1 MDTKILICDD
11 LKEGCDNA
19 TSKLQQVDNVDDV
32 TPLYGDDLRRALEA
46 VFKVTA
52 ELLQGDNPKAEEP
65 EIPPELRK
73 IDLAIVDNNLA
84 ELAFGGARLTAE
96 GIIGY
101 LRAFTDIPF
110 FVSLNKNPHVD
121 FDLKYLLGDHES
133 IADLALNTSHLAKSR
148 LWGDHSGDD
157 FAPWY
162 WPRLPDAAKRRKQ
175 QFTFV
180 SENLDAPLW
189 DALGFPSEA
198 IDYLSRRAKGGLA
211 PESSEE
217 HDLRTVTFGQCFQ
230 VNRSLPPKARDTL
243 LDFAGDGIPWARD
256 AISRIAAAEI
266 DRWIRKDILAPQ
278 EVLIDVPHL
287 LSRMPFLL
295 GQNASQL
302 EKWNSAIAETG
313 PPFGLDQELHEQHV
327 SDTEFR
333 ASCWV
338 PSPCFWWPKLKSDG
352 ELSRLFFESEE
363 NWPDAAFCEDIS
375 AFVAI
380 EPDNPPAPTE
390 FLADI
395 EGSWPRRYIAR
406 QTRTS
411 LNFSP
416 RSRIIG

>member
-1 MDTKILICDD
+1 MATRILICDD

-19 TSKLQQVDNVDDV
+19 ESKLRRAGNAGHI
-32 TPLYGDDLRRALEA
+32 TPLHGDDLREALEA
-46 VFKVTA
+46 VFEVTA
-52 ELLQGDNPKAEEP
+52 ELLRGDKPKAEEP
-65 EIPPELRK
+65 EIPAKLRN

-133 IADLALNTSHLAKSR
+133 IADLALNTPHLAMSR
-148 LWGDHSGDD
+148 LWGDHRGAD

-162 WPRLPDAAKRRKQ
+162 WPRLPDAAKRRRQ
-175 QFTFV
+175 QVTFV
-180 SENLDAPLW
+180 SENLDVPLW
-189 DALGFPSEA
+189 EAFGFPAEA

-211 PESSEE
+211 PESSED
-217 HDLRTVTFGQCFQ
+217 HDLRSVTFRQCFQ
-230 VNRSLPPKARDTL
+230 VNRSLTPEARDTL
-243 LDFAGDGIPWARD
+243 LNFADKGIPWAHD
-256 AISRIAAAEI
+256 TLSRIAAAEI
-266 DRWIRKDILAPQ
+266 DRWMRKDILAPQ

-295 GQNASQL
+295 GQNAGQL
-302 EKWNSAIAETG
+302 EKWNSAINKTR
-313 PPFGLDQELHEQHV
+313 PPFGLDNELYEQHV
-327 SDTEFR
+327 KHTEFD

-338 PSPCFWWPKLKSDG
+338 PSPCFWWPALKSDD
-352 ELSRLFFESEE
+352 ELRQLFFDSEE
-363 NWPDAAFCEDIS
+363 NWPDAVFCEDIS

-390 FLADI
+390 FEADI

-406 QTRTS
+406 QHTS
-411 LNFSP
+411 FSFSP

>member
-1 MDTKILICDD
+1 MATRTLICDD

-19 TSKLQQVDNVDDV
+19 ESKLRNVDNAREV
-32 TPLYGDDLRRALEA
+32 TPLHGDALRRVLET
-46 VFKVTA
+46 VFEVTTG
-52 ELLQGDNPKAEEP
+52 LLQGEHPKAEKP
-65 EIPPELRK
+65 EIPAKLRN

-101 LRAFTDIPF
+101 LRAFTDIPY

-148 LWGDHSGDD
+148 LWGDHRGAD

-162 WPRLPDAAKRRKQ
+162 WPCLPDAAKRRREQ
-175 QFTFV
+175 VTFV
-180 SENLDAPLW
+180 RENLDVPLW

-198 IDYLSRRAKGGLA
+198 INYLSRRAKGGLA

-217 HDLRTVTFGQCFQ
+217 QDLRSVTFRQCFH

-243 LDFAGDGIPWARD
+243 LDFAGAGIPWARD

-266 DRWIRKDILAPQ
+266 DRWMRKDILAPQ

-295 GQNASQL
+295 GQNASDL
-302 EKWNSAIAETG
+302 EKWNSAITETE
-313 PPFGLDQELHEQHV
+313 PPFGLDNELHGQHV
-327 SDTEFR
+327 NDTEFR

-338 PSPCFWWPKLKSDG
+338 PSPCFWWPKLKSDD
-352 ELSRLFFESEE
+352 ELRRLFFDSEE
-363 NWPDAAFCEDIS
+363 SWPDAVFCEDIS

-380 EPDNPPAPTE
+380 EPDNAAAPTE
-390 FLADI
+390 FEADI
-395 EGSWPRRYIAR
+395 EGSWPRRFIAR
-406 QTRTS
+406 QTS